1 MSAQIDP
8 AQAGNITKFKISS
21 NLDENSID
29 LSTGVVDY
37 RYYESVLSNNITNHG
52 EYDPT
57 TAKDCQAFVADV
69 VKAYI
74 KSLN

>member
-29 LSTGVVDY
+29 LSAGVVDY
-37 RYYESVLSNNITNHG
+37 RYYESV
-52 EYDPT
+52 
-57 TAKDCQAFVADV
+57 
-69 VKAYI
+69 
-74 KSLN
+74 